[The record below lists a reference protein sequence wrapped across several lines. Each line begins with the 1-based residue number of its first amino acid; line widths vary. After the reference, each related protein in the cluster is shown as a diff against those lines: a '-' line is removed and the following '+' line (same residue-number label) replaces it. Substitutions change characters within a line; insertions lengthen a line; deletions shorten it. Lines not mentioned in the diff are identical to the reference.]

1 MINKGDAT
9 GLDEWRS
16 LPIEQQMGFRIPIS
30 VMLDLRRL
38 RARHPVVT
46 ASEYLRLH
54 GQAPEIEST
63 SGYWPR
69 GLYHTRPNIFESDQT
84 KTPSLF
90 VIENHWYDPQGTT
103 RVDYIPEE
111 MKSRRDL
118 TREEEPTE
126 ISKLLWDEAD
136 QWSVIAD
143 WEPAKDA
150 LKLSGLVPE
159 VDLDDDVVFEGILN
173 ANAWEVL
180 YTFVFAHPWV
190 SSFFA
195 TSC

>member
-1 MINKGDAT
+1 
-9 GLDEWRS
+9 
-16 LPIEQQMGFRIPIS
+16 
-30 VMLDLRRL
+30 
-38 RARHPVVT
+38 
-46 ASEYLRLH
+46 
-54 GQAPEIEST
+54 
-63 SGYWPR
+63 
-69 GLYHTRPNIFESDQT
+69 
-84 KTPSLF
+84 
-90 VIENHWYDPQGTT
+90 
-103 RVDYIPEE
+103 
-111 MKSRRDL
+111 MKSRRNL

-143 WEPAKDA
+143 WEPAKGA